1 MNKNDSQKMIVGVDL
16 MENGVYIVSN
26 GKLTALDNPPMGY
39 GKQEINWQNG
49 KVTHVDYKYSKKL

>member
-1 MNKNDSQKMIVGVDL
+1 MTANINL

-26 GKLTALDNPPMGY
+26 GKLTKLDIPPVGY

-49 KVTHVDYKYSKKL
+49 KVTHIEYKYSKKI